1 MIKKKIII
9 LFFFLISCGYQPL
22 YKINNKS
29 YLITDYNLSGDNQIN
44 KILKKNFTRY
54 QKISNANK
62 EFQINSKSEIIQI
75 TNSKN
80 RSGTNSNLSIEIVIN
95 LEILNDKK
103 LLKNVTFKESTNY
116 NSLANKF
123 ELKQYEKILIK
134 NLTNRILD
142 RIHLNLSTIQ

>member
-1 MIKKKIII
+1 M
-9 LFFFLISCGYQPL
+9 ISCGYQPL

-95 LEILNDKK
+95 LDILNDKK